1 MDLYSIRSMGLDS
14 IIIISLLCRVYQI
27 QELAME
33 CIEEWQSTIYYN
45 ILSQMTFD
53 EEYLNDYKEEILEEL
68 REKCKKKL

>member
-1 MDLYSIRSMGLDS
+1 
-14 IIIISLLCRVYQI
+14 
-27 QELAME
+27 ME